1 MTTKAFVKRKR
12 VLLYGVAASPGITM
26 GPVHVLKTNVSTVEE
41 RSIDINSV
49 AYEISAFKYAV
60 SKSIKELTTL
70 KTQITQTLGAEE
82 SRIFSTHI
90 MILQDSTLIDN
101 VIGIIRTEKKNAE
114 FAYQKYMQSLI
125 GMFEQ
130 KESEIAKEKVSDLR
144 DVFNRVL
151 SNFGSLDDDSDI
163 SVINQ
168 ESVVVIHELTPSQL
182 THLNR
187 DFTLGFST
195 DIGGKNS
202 HVAILARSMKIPAVT
217 GLKNLSFMVRS
228 GDYIIVDGVRGLVI
242 INPDDND
249 IETYSERKNK
259 LKEHDEDL
267 HKEVG
272 LDPVTTDGK
281 YINLYAN
288 VVSPGDAHDVQE
300 YGANGVG
307 LFRSEFLYFEQ
318 PNPSEDDQYYAYK
331 HLLQN
336 LKPKPVTIRTLDSGG
351 DKLVQDLNLTD
362 EDNPV
367 MGWRSIRVCLDQP
380 DFFKIQLRALL
391 RASSHGRLKIMFPMI
406 SSLKEL
412 REAKR
417 LLEESRQ
424 DLRDA
429 GIPFDNNIAVGTMIE
444 IPSAVELIHEISLEV
459 DFVSI
464 GTNDLIQFTLA
475 VDRSNEKIKALYDA
489 FHPSVV
495 RMIKKVVTAC
505 HANGITVSVCGEMAS
520 DPYAVPLLLGM
531 GVDELSMTANSI
543 LECKKVVRSISYTKS
558 LELAN
563 HVLTLCTADEIHSV
577 LYDELSQKF
586 LELDIIATV
595 EI

>member
-1 MTTKAFVKRKR
+1 MSKVFKKRKR

-26 GPVHVLKTNVSTVEE
+26 GPVHLLKTKVSTVEE
-41 RSIDINSV
+41 RTIEIGDV
-49 AYEISAFKYAV
+49 AFEISTFKYAV
-60 SKSIKELTTL
+60 AKSIKELTTL
-70 KTQITQTLGAEE
+70 KAQITQTLGAEE

-101 VIGIIRTEKKNAE
+101 VISIIRSEKKNAE
-114 FAYQKYMQSLI
+114 FAYQTYMQTLI

-168 ESVVVIHELTPSQL
+168 EAIVVSHELTPSQL

-202 HVAILARSMKIPAVT
+202 HVAILARSMQLPAVS
-217 GLKNLSFMVRS
+217 GLKNLSFMVRN
-228 GDYIIVDGVRGLVI
+228 GDYVIVDGVRGLVI

-249 IETYSERKNK
+249 IETYTERKNK
-259 LKEHDEDL
+259 LKKHDEDL
-267 HKEVG
+267 HKEAG
-272 LDPVTTDGK
+272 LDPITSDGK

-288 VVSPGDAHDVQE
+288 VVQPIDAHDVQE

-307 LFRSEFLYFEQ
+307 LFRSEFLYFDQ
-318 PNPSEDDQYYAYK
+318 PNPSEDDQFYAYK
-331 HLLQN
+331 HLLEN
-336 LKPKPVTIRTLDSGG
+336 MSPKPVTIRTLDSGG

-380 DFFKIQLRALL
+380 EFFKIQLRALL
-391 RASSHGRLKIMFPMI
+391 RSSKFGNLKIMFPMI
-406 SSLKEL
+406 SGLKEL

-417 LLEESRQ
+417 LLEEARQ
-424 DLRDA
+424 ELRDA
-429 GIPFDNNIAVGTMIE
+429 GTPFNESIPVGTMVE
-444 IPSAVELIHEISLEV
+444 IPSAVELIHELSLEV

-475 VDRSNEKIKALYDA
+475 VDRSNEKIKFLYDA

-495 RMIKKVVTAC
+495 RMIRKVVNAC
-505 HANGITVSVCGEMAS
+505 HKNGITVSVCGEMAS

-531 GVDELSMTANSI
+531 GVDELSMTANAI
-543 LECKKVVRSISYTKS
+543 LECKKVVRSISYSDS

-563 HVLTLCTADEIHSV
+563 RVLQLCTADEIHST
-577 LYDELSQKF
+577 LYEELAEKFSQ
-586 LELDIIATV
+586 LGIVTTV